1 MNDTPHTDFERAFSP
16 HASFTQP
23 DGVVMLSSVVDAGQ
37 LVLPSGRVVA
47 CDPGDFDL
55 PSRCLPLA
63 RSVAP
68 GSYPVRLAVVAY
80 PHHSG
85 VTVERVACA
94 MLWLSDAAPVRWEMA
109 LWPEQRAADLEPGH
123 FFGYGV
129 DTGLGC
135 FVDATAVER
144 MDGDA
149 GEQLY
154 FERLLPALER
164 DDRTL
169 HGVALP
175 LDGEPAATLVAF
187 STGYGDGVYPSYW
200 GFDAAG
206 AACRLA
212 TDFQMLIDRAGGEAD
227 V

>member
-1 MNDTPHTDFERAFSP
+1 
-16 HASFTQP
+16 
-23 DGVVMLSSVVDAGQ
+23 
-37 LVLPSGRVVA
+37 
-47 CDPGDFDL
+47 
-55 PSRCLPLA
+55 
-63 RSVAP
+63 
-68 GSYPVRLAVVAY
+68 
-80 PHHSG
+80 
-85 VTVERVACA
+85 
-94 MLWLSDAAPVRWEMA
+94 VRWEMA

-135 FVDATAVER
+135 FIDATAVER

-149 GEQLY
+149 GERLY
-154 FERLLPALER
+154 FDRLLPALER
-164 DDRTL
+164 DGRTL
-169 HGVALP
+169 HGVVLP

-212 TDFQMLIDRAGGEAD
+212 TDFQMLIDRAEGEHD